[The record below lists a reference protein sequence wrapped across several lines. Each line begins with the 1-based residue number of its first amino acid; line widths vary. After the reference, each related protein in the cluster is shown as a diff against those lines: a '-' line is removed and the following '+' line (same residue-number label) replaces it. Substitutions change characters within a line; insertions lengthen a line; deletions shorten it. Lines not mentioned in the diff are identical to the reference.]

1 MVDASLQN
9 RLREHAKAFDGLL
22 SLIPAKLYY
31 GNGDEPSEQWRRKKQ
46 TKEEKNA
53 ARRANL
59 DPENELNK
67 SVKEVMEERAAR
79 NKRKLAEMSSG
90 TQPKKGKKA
99 EEQQAKDD
107 DDDDNDGV
115 EDEDDDSLV
124 GDVVREKPGE
134 GLKKSAVNGESAA
147 KKQKVAEATNSN
159 DSSETTK
166 TKGDNV
172 AEEDEEEDE
181 EEEEDQGI
189 ALADANL
196 SLKQQ
201 KRLIKKQAK
210 AEKRAEKR
218 KKKAEKKSE
227 KKGEQTED
235 GDTPSQTEK
244 KDAAPTPKKDA
255 NKKDKKDKKDNKD
268 KKEKEA
274 ESTQAVVKSVEA
286 DDEDVEMEDANGGLE
301 TGVGFSALL
310 GDEDVPSAP
319 SSPSPAPSNTF
330 DTPLP
335 STEAKETESST
346 TSISSV
352 SIPAS
357 FSKSLLTPATPATP
371 AAATETASSTS
382 GTPPKNKLQVPADT
396 SALRARLAARIEALR
411 AARKADVDELDSNG
425 NVIRTRQQLIEERR
439 QKQVERK
446 AHKKELRRAARLEED
461 RKREEA
467 IASARDS
474 PLVQLGGAAAAAGSG
489 AGAANDGS
497 EIKTSF
503 AFGRVAFADGSQM
516 SRDLTYVKENASNK
530 KKGPASSDVKA
541 QLARLESQKRRLAK
555 MDDAQRRE
563 VEEKERW
570 LAARKRAEGVG
581 RGDGGGLTAA
591 AAAAGAI
598 STDGGRHT
606 TEQLLKKAIKRKE
619 KAKKKSEREWGERKD
634 GVQKAIQDRQKKRED
649 NLRKRK
655 EDKMLHRAGLA
666 KRAKQGVGKSK
677 GGRPG
682 FEGSSFG
689 GRRK

>member
-1 MVDASLQN
+1 MCLQ
-9 RLREHAKAFDGLL
+9 
-22 SLIPAKLYY
+22 
-31 GNGDEPSEQWRRKKQ
+31 EQWRRKKQ

-67 SVKEVMEERAAR
+67 SVKEVMEERAAC
-79 NKRKLAEMSSG
+79 NKRKLAEMSDGVHSR
-90 TQPKKGKKA
+90 KGKRV
-99 EEQQAKDD
+99 ESSDDEIEQRDD
-107 DDDDNDGV
+107 ED
-115 EDEDDDSLV
+115 EDEDDSFV

-134 GLKKSAVNGESAA
+134 GLKKAAVNGESAA
-147 KKQKVAEATNSN
+147 KKQKVADVTNDKDN
-159 DSSETTK
+159 AEVKEKKDNTDGDET
-166 TKGDNV
+166 DNM
-172 AEEDEEEDE
+172 
-181 EEEEDQGI
+181 GI
-189 ALADANL
+189 ALTDANL
-196 SLKQQ
+196 SQKQQ
-201 KRLIKKQAK
+201 KKLIKKQAK

-218 KKKAEKKSE
+218 KNKSE
-227 KKGEQTED
+227 KNSTQNNDGQIPAKEQVVA
-235 GDTPSQTEK
+235 S
-244 KDAAPTPKKDA
+244 TPK
-255 NKKDKKDKKDNKD
+255 KD
-268 KKEKEA
+268 KKEKKEKKEIEA
-274 ESTQAVVKSVEA
+274 KPQTVNT
-286 DDEDVEMEDANGGLE
+286 DELEMEDDIDNEDSPDSCGLE
-301 TGVGFSALL
+301 ASLGFSTLL

-319 SSPSPAPSNTF
+319 SSPASAPSDTF
-330 DTPLP
+330 DTPLL
-335 STEAKETESST
+335 STEAKETESTT

-352 SIPAS
+352 SIPES
-357 FSKSLLTPATPATP
+357 FSKSLLNPTSTA
-371 AAATETASSTS
+371 TASSTS

-474 PLVQLGGAAAAAGSG
+474 PLVQLGGAGSGSQAAATADLG
-489 AGAANDGS
+489 

-503 AFGRVAFADGSQM
+503 SFGRVAFADGSEM
-516 SRDLTYVKENASNK
+516 SRDLTYVKQNANK
-530 KKGPASSDVKA
+530 KKGPASSDVRA
-541 QLARLESQKRRLAK
+541 QLARLESQKKRLAK
-555 MDDAQRRE
+555 MDDTQRRE

-598 STDGGRHT
+598 STDGARNT
-606 TEQLLKKAIKRKE
+606 TEQLLKKAIKRSE

-634 GVQKAIQDRQKKRED
+634 GVKKSIQDRQKKRED

-655 EDKMLHRAGLA
+655 EDKMLHRAGLS
-666 KRAKQGVGKSK
+666 KRAKQGSGKSK

>member
-79 NKRKLAEMSSG
+79 NKRKLAEMSDG
-90 TQPKKGKKA
+90 TQSSKNKGKNA
-99 EEQQAKDD
+99 DNSDTEEEQ
-107 DDDDNDGV
+107 
-115 EDEDDDSLV
+115 EEDDSFV
-124 GDVVREKPGE
+124 GDIVREKPRE
-134 GLKKSAVNGESAA
+134 GLKKASEGESVA
-147 KKQKVAEATNSN
+147 KKQKLADTETN
-159 DSSETTK
+159 
-166 TKGDNV
+166 GDDN
-172 AEEDEEEDE
+172 ADNSDEDDED
-181 EEEEDQGI
+181 DQGI
-189 ALADANL
+189 SLADANL
-196 SLKQQ
+196 SQKQQ
-201 KRLIKKQAK
+201 KKLIKKQAK

-227 KKGEQTED
+227 QTED
-235 GDTPSQTEK
+235 AETAEK
-244 KDAAPTPKKDA
+244 KDGEIVEEIPKPKKESKA
-255 NKKDKKDKKDNKD
+255 EKKA
-268 KKEKEA
+268 KKEKKETKARPVVDTVEA
-274 ESTQAVVKSVEA
+274 EDEN
-286 DDEDVEMEDANGGLE
+286 DDEDGGEEVNGGLE
-301 TGVGFSALL
+301 PSVGFSALL

-335 STEAKETESST
+335 STEAKETESTT

-357 FSKSLLTPATPATP
+357 FSKSLLNPTSAD
-371 AAATETASSTS
+371 TASSTS

-425 NVIRTRQQLIEERR
+425 NVIRTRQQLIEARR

-446 AHKKELRRAARLEED
+446 AHKKELRKAARLEED

-474 PLVQLGGAAAAAGSG
+474 PLVQLG
-489 AGAANDGS
+489 AANNSGLNGS
-497 EIKTSF
+497 VDDNGEIKTNFS
-503 AFGRVAFADGSQM
+503 FGRIAFADGSQM
-516 SRDLTYVKENASNK
+516 SRDLTYVKENAK

-541 QLARLESQKRRLAK
+541 QLARLESQKKRLAK

-591 AAAAGAI
+591 AAASGAI
-598 STDGGRHT
+598 ATDGGRHT
-606 TEQLLKKAIKRKE
+606 TEQLLKKAIKRKD
-619 KAKKKSEREWGERKD
+619 KAKKKSEREWNERKD
-634 GVQKAIQDRQKKRED
+634 GVTKSIQDRQKKRED

-666 KRAKQGVGKSK
+666 KRAKQGLGKSK
-677 GGRPG
+677 NGRPG

-689 GRRK
+689 GGRRK

>member
-1 MVDASLQN
+1 MADASLQN

-79 NKRKLAEMSSG
+79 NKRKLAEMSDNSHSKKDKTADESSG
-90 TQPKKGKKA
+90 DD
-99 EEQQAKDD
+99 EEHS
-107 DDDDNDGV
+107 
-115 EDEDDDSLV
+115 EDEEDSLV
-124 GDVVREKPGE
+124 TDAVREQPGE
-134 GLKKSAVNGESAA
+134 GLKKAPVNSESAA
-147 KKQKVAEATNSN
+147 KKQKFTDDLKTGDHEALNSK
-159 DSSETTK
+159 DDK
-166 TKGDNV
+166 M
-172 AEEDEEEDE
+172 DEE
-181 EEEEDQGI
+181 GI

-196 SLKQQ
+196 SQKQQ
-201 KRLIKKQAK
+201 NKLIKKQAK

-218 KKKAEKKSE
+218 KNKSE
-227 KKGEQTED
+227 KKITQTESD
-235 GDTPSQTEK
+235 EISAK
-244 KDAAPTPKKDA
+244 KEEEAALPTPKKNTTDKME
-255 NKKDKKDKKDNKD
+255 KKEKKE
-268 KKEKEA
+268 KKEKETKSQIA
-274 ESTQAVVKSVEA
+274 KSVEL
-286 DDEDVEMEDANGGLE
+286 EMEDRPQNDVLSDNGGLE
-301 TGVGFSALL
+301 SGIVFSALL
-310 GDEDVPSAP
+310 GDVEVPSAP
-319 SSPSPAPSNTF
+319 SSPSPAPSNIF
-330 DTPLP
+330 DTHLP
-335 STEAKETESST
+335 SNEAKETESTTTT

-357 FSKSLLTPATPATP
+357 FSRSLLNPTS
-371 AAATETASSTS
+371 TETASSTS

-474 PLVQLGGAAAAAGSG
+474 PLVQLGGPSSPVAAVDMG
-489 AGAANDGS
+489 

-503 AFGRVAFADGSQM
+503 SFGRVAFADGSEM
-516 SRDLTYVKENASNK
+516 SRDLTYVKETATK

-541 QLARLESQKRRLAK
+541 QLARLESQKKRLAK
-555 MDDAQRRE
+555 MDDTQRRE

-591 AAAAGAI
+591 AAASGAV
-598 STDGGRHT
+598 STDGARNT
-606 TEQLLKKAIKRKE
+606 TEQILKKAIKRKE

-634 GVQKAIQDRQKKRED
+634 GVKKSIQDRQKKRED

-666 KRAKQGVGKSK
+666 KRAKQGAGKSK

>member
-1 MVDASLQN
+1 MAGSSLQD
-9 RLREHAKAFDGLL
+9 RLRGHAQAFDGLL

-67 SVKEVMEERAAR
+67 SVKEVMEEHAAR
-79 NKRKLAEMSSG
+79 NKRKLAEMSGS
-90 TQPKKGKKA
+90 TQGKKSSSKQAVDSNDEEDEDEDEKEDDSQA
-99 EEQQAKDD
+99 ENDD
-107 DDDDNDGV
+107 DDD
-115 EDEDDDSLV
+115 SIV
-124 GDVVREKPGE
+124 GDIVKEQPGE
-134 GLKKSAVNGESAA
+134 GLKKAKTEAAAAKGESAA
-147 KKQKVAEATNSN
+147 KKQKVANAAEK
-159 DSSETTK
+159 DDED
-166 TKGDNV
+166 GDL
-172 AEEDEEEDE
+172 
-181 EEEEDQGI
+181 GI
-189 ALADANL
+189 SLADANL
-196 SLKQQ
+196 SAKQQ
-201 KRLIKKQAK
+201 KKLIKKQAK

-218 KKKAEKKSE
+218 KNKSE
-227 KKGEQTED
+227 KNVAQNED
-235 GDTPSQTEK
+235 TKMARKIEEAPQPAKDT
-244 KDAAPTPKKDA
+244 
-255 NKKDKKDKKDNKD
+255 
-268 KKEKEA
+268 KKEKEEA
-274 ESTQAVVKSVEA
+274 KAAVAKVFEA
-286 DDEDVEMEDANGGLE
+286 DSDNEHEQHNGSLHSGA
-301 TGVGFSALL
+301 GFAALL

-319 SSPSPAPSNTF
+319 SSPSPTPSDTF

-335 STEAKETESST
+335 STEARESSSTT

-357 FSKSLLTPATPATP
+357 FSTSLLNPS
-371 AAATETASSTS
+371 TETASTTS
-382 GTPPKNKLQVPADT
+382 GTPPKTKLQVPADT

-411 AARKADVDELDSNG
+411 AARKADVDELDSSG
-425 NVIRTRQQLIEERR
+425 NVIRTRQQLIEARR
-439 QKQVERK
+439 QKQAERK
-446 AHKKELRRAARLEED
+446 AHKKELRKATRLEED

-474 PLVQLGGAAAAAGSG
+474 PLVQLGSSSSMNGAAAANSTG
-489 AGAANDGS
+489 
-497 EIKTSF
+497 EIETNFS
-503 AFGRVAFADGSQM
+503 FGRVTFADGSQM
-516 SRDLTYVKENASNK
+516 SRDLSYVKDASAK
-530 KKGPASSDVKA
+530 KKGPAASDVKA
-541 QLARLESQKRRLAK
+541 QLARLESQKKRLAK
-555 MDDAQRRE
+555 MDDVQRRE

-591 AAAAGAI
+591 AAASGAI
-598 STDGGRHT
+598 STEGARHS

-634 GVQKAIQDRQKKRED
+634 GVQKSIQDRQKKRED

-655 EDKMLHRAGLA
+655 EDKMLHRAGLS
-666 KRAKQGVGKSK
+666 KRAKQGSGKSK

>member
-79 NKRKLAEMSSG
+79 NKRKLAEMSDG
-90 TQPKKGKKA
+90 AQKKKGKKA
-99 EEQQAKDD
+99 ESIDDEAEEQ
-107 DDDDNDGV
+107 
-115 EDEDDDSLV
+115 EDEAEEEAEEEEEEDDSFV
-124 GDVVREKPGE
+124 GDVVKEKPGE
-134 GLKKSAVNGESAA
+134 GLKKAAVNGESAN
-147 KKQKVAEATNSN
+147 KKQKVADATAEKDDENKDKDDNS
-159 DSSETTK
+159 D
-166 TKGDNV
+166 
-172 AEEDEEEDE
+172 EDD
-181 EEEEDQGI
+181 EEDQGI

-201 KRLIKKQAK
+201 KKLIKKQAK

-218 KKKAEKKSE
+218 KNKSQKKSE
-227 KKGEQTED
+227 QTEED
-235 GDTPSQTEK
+235 AETETPAKEEK
-244 KDAAPTPKKDA
+244 EAAPTPKKDT
-255 NKKDKKDKKDNKD
+255 KKDKKDKKE
-268 KKEKEA
+268 KKEVKSEPVVETVEA
-274 ESTQAVVKSVEA
+274 E
-286 DDEDVEMEDANGGLE
+286 DDEDEEMEDNGGLE

-335 STEAKETESST
+335 STEAKETESTT

-357 FSKSLLTPATPATP
+357 FSKSLLNPTS
-371 AAATETASSTS
+371 TEAASSTS

-474 PLVQLGGAAAAAGSG
+474 PLVQLGGAGSQAATAGDNG
-489 AGAANDGS
+489 
-497 EIKTSF
+497 EIKTNFS
-503 AFGRVAFADGSQM
+503 FGRVAFADGSQM
-516 SRDLTYVKENASNK
+516 SRDLTYIKENATK
-530 KKGPASSDVKA
+530 KKGPASGDVKA
-541 QLARLESQKRRLAK
+541 QLARLESQKKRLAK

-581 RGDGGGLTAA
+581 RGDGGGITAA
-591 AAAAGAI
+591 AAASGAI
-598 STDGGRHT
+598 ATDGGRHS
-606 TEQLLKKAIKRKE
+606 TEQILKKAIKRKE

-634 GVQKAIQDRQKKRED
+634 GVQKSIQDRQKKRED

-666 KRAKQGVGKSK
+666 KRAKQGLGKSK

>member
-79 NKRKLAEMSSG
+79 NKRKLDEMSDGAHSR
-90 TQPKKGKKA
+90 KGKRV
-99 EEQQAKDD
+99 ESSDDEVEQQ
-107 DDDDNDGV
+107 NDED
-115 EDEDDDSLV
+115 EDEDDSLV
-124 GDVVREKPGE
+124 DDVVREKPGE
-134 GLKKSAVNGESAA
+134 GLKKAAVNGESAA
-147 KKQKVAEATNSN
+147 KKQKVVDITN
-159 DSSETTK
+159 DK
-166 TKGDNV
+166 D
-172 AEEDEEEDE
+172 DEEVREKKDDSDRDE
-181 EEEEDQGI
+181 TDNEGI

-196 SLKQQ
+196 SQKQQ
-201 KRLIKKQAK
+201 KKLIKKQAK

-218 KKKAEKKSE
+218 KNKSE
-227 KKGEQTED
+227 KKSTQTND
-235 GDTPSQTEK
+235 GK
-244 KDAAPTPKKDA
+244 IAAKEEEAASTPK
-255 NKKDKKDKKDNKD
+255 KD
-268 KKEKEA
+268 KKEKKERKEKEA
-274 ESTQAVVKSVEA
+274 KPQTVKTVELEMKDETDNEDSPES
-286 DDEDVEMEDANGGLE
+286 GGLE
-301 TGVGFSALL
+301 AGLGFSTLL

-319 SSPSPAPSNTF
+319 SSPASAPSDTF
-330 DTPLP
+330 DTPLL
-335 STEAKETESST
+335 STEAKESESSTT

-352 SIPAS
+352 SIPES
-357 FSKSLLTPATPATP
+357 FSKSLLNPIS
-371 AAATETASSTS
+371 TETASSTS

-446 AHKKELRRAARLEED
+446 AHKKELRRATRLEED

-474 PLVQLGGAAAAAGSG
+474 PLVQLGGAGSGSQAAAAADVG
-489 AGAANDGS
+489 

-503 AFGRVAFADGSQM
+503 SFGRVAFADGSEM
-516 SRDLTYVKENASNK
+516 SRDLTYIKENANK

-541 QLARLESQKRRLAK
+541 QLARLESQKKRLAK

-598 STDGGRHT
+598 STDGARST
-606 TEQLLKKAIKRKE
+606 TEQILKKAIKRKE

-634 GVQKAIQDRQKKRED
+634 GVKKSIQDRQKKRED

-655 EDKMLHRAGLA
+655 EDKMLHRAGLS
-666 KRAKQGVGKSK
+666 KRAKQGSGKSK